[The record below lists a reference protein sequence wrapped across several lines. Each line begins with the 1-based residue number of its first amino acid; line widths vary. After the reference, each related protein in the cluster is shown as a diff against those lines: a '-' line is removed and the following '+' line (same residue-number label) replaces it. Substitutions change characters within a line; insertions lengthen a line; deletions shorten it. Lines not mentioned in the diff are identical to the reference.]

1 MPPRATLTL
10 AFETNGGPV
19 DLTQLGDFLL
29 LFRGAYVAS
38 IRPLSRL
45 DVDAVTRNPED
56 ALTLVQRRL
65 RRLRVRQLDQLFT
78 SELGE
83 DALTATTISRD
94 NPLKIT
100 VSGLAAALAAAVILS
115 GGRFGGFGIEV
126 ELPPLGVGI
135 ESLREALSPPHPTR
149 LAYGVRTTW
158 VRLDDAEL
166 RELLKYDPRT
176 RHRGGFQKFLIGLQ
190 FRIDRRTRLL
200 ELTESDVEMIYRY
213 GRQLGRGGWQSSIH
227 KIFNRHFNL
236 TPHG

>member
-10 AFETNGGPV
+10 AFETDRGPV
-19 DLTQLGDFLL
+19 DVTQLGDFLL
-29 LFRGAYVAS
+29 LFRGAYAAS
-38 IRPLSRL
+38 IAPLSRF
-45 DVDAVTRNPED
+45 DVDAVARNPEE

-65 RRLRVRQLDQLFT
+65 GRLRVKQLDELFA

-83 DALTATTISRD
+83 DALTATTISRE

-115 GGRFGGFGIEV
+115 GGRFGGFGMEA

-135 ESLREALSPPHPTR
+135 ESLRKALSPTHTTR
-149 LAYGVRTTW
+149 LAYGVRATW

-176 RHRGGFQKFLIGLQ
+176 RHHGGFQRFLIGLQ
-190 FRIDRRTRLL
+190 FRIDRRTGVL
-200 ELTESDVEMIYRY
+200 ELTESDLEIIYRY
-213 GRQLGRGGWQSSIH
+213 GRQPGRGGWQSSIH
-227 KIFNRHFNL
+227 KIFNRHFDL
-236 TPHG
+236 TPYG